1 MVAMWQELREK
12 AADADDE
19 QLRRVWDDAGCA
31 ACRDPATRELCGS
44 GTVPVDAADRI
55 RFSILSMHASRFPIG
70 RPAGR
75 PGFSHMSRCL
85 SCHVSESRQEML
97 REWRSGFCPPRG
109 REHSCMCK
117 KVVPVPIPVFP
128 IARSKVQDDARCKM
142 QDGGTEA
149 RCKMQDARVVRRN
162 AEKGSASRA
171 GPGSGLA

>member
-97 REWRSGFCPPRG
+97 REWRSGVASFPPGEGTQLHVQESRP
-109 REHSCMCK
+109 RSDSRFPDCK
-117 KVVPVPIPVFP
+117 I
-128 IARSKVQDDARCKM
+128 Q
-142 QDGGTEA
+142 G
-149 RCKMQDARVVRRN
+149 
-162 AEKGSASRA
+162 A
-171 GPGSGLA
+171 G